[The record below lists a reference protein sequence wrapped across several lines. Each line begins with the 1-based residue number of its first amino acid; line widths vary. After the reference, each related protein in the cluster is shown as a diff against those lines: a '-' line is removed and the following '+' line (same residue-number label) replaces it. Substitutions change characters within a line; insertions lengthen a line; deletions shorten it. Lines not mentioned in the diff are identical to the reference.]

1 MAAQKQKELLTE
13 VFGIFECLLA
23 QNTTNQ
29 DSQLSWFFQTIW
41 NTVIKSKN
49 TGFQG
54 IISAWKLFQNLLH
67 SKIQIMAEKRNFL
80 VFRALFYMRYISN
93 QNDLLQ
99 GEALAGVLLE
109 ERKRTWRFK
118 IIKKSVMAAK
128 KCKNI
133 LLQAVLKDFWSS
145 ANPKL
150 KSSLSKLALF

>member
-1 MAAQKQKELLTE
+1 MAAQKPKKLLTG
-13 VFGIFECLLA
+13 VFGIFEFLLA

-118 IIKKSVMAAK
+118 
-128 KCKNI
+128 
-133 LLQAVLKDFWSS
+133 
-145 ANPKL
+145 
-150 KSSLSKLALF
+150 